1 MDVLIV
7 SGVSRLSLLGA
18 LMSYA
23 KGKYRSCPQYITF
36 VRTRLLE
43 IDAAAEEVINVDGE
57 AEYGSRVRFELVPGG
72 LNFIFPRDM
81 AFFRA
86 DAREAGAPQ
95 NEC

>member
-1 MDVLIV
+1 
-7 SGVSRLSLLGA
+7 
-18 LMSYA
+18 MSYA
-23 KGKYRSCPQYITF
+23 KGRYKSYPQYITF
-36 VRTRLLE
+36 VRTCLLE

-57 AEYGSRVRFELVPGG
+57 AEYGSRVRFELIPGG

-86 DAREAGAPQ
+86 DAREAGASQ

>member
-1 MDVLIV
+1 M
-7 SGVSRLSLLGA
+7 
-18 LMSYA
+18 
-23 KGKYRSCPQYITF
+23 
-36 VRTRLLE
+36 
-43 IDAAAEEVINVDGE
+43 INVDGE

-86 DAREAGAPQ
+86 DAREAGASQ